1 MGKTKHPRLPSKSVV
16 GSFSL
21 YQGIALFLIVLVAIV
36 AGYTL
41 TYQNSVNRLQQEG
54 KGIIGQAAGI
64 LSRPL
69 WNFDKDTLAQYT
81 EIFLNNSLVNGV
93 QIRDERGQIV
103 MEKHHMSHPRE
114 QQNQFSMTRPIY
126 FNKMN
131 IGTVTMTFSIF
142 QAYSRARHTV
152 MIMALM
158 SLIFFIAVLFT
169 SILQLRRFV
178 IHPLREL
185 GESMKEIAE
194 GGEYSKKLSLIQKR
208 EFERIAS
215 EFNAMI
221 DQIRK
226 REEEIA
232 SISNRYRFLMNA
244 IPDTFF
250 LHTRTGE
257 ILQVNDTFTEMYGYE
272 KDEIPNLSLADDLSG
287 DGYSEAMARE
297 QLFLAWERGGA
308 DFRWMARRKDGTE
321 FPVEVRLKR
330 IELNNEKYI
339 MAVVRDITRREK
351 AEQALRESEEK
362 FRAMTDHTTAAI
374 FIYHDKFIF
383 ANPASEKLSGYSLQ
397 EFYQRNFW
405 DLVHP
410 DHRELVKQRGMARI
424 KGENIQD
431 HYTFKIIT
439 KNGKTKWIDFSAQR
453 ILYEGKWCSLG
464 TAMDIT
470 DKITSQDAL
479 REEKE
484 RLRITLQSI
493 GDAVI
498 ATDNTGKILLLNP
511 VASQLCGWDETEAV
525 GEPVDR
531 VFTIIHELTREPI
544 DNPVETVMKSGRI
557 VNLSNHT
564 VLIGKNG
571 EEHII
576 ADSGAPI
583 RDKTGTIIGVVLVFR
598 DETEKKQ
605 VEEELFKTRKLE
617 SIGLLAGGIA
627 HDFNNLLTAI
637 MGNLDMARIK
647 CDTAKSSGNIQEA
660 KNAAIRARDLAR
672 QLLTFSK
679 GGAPIRKRMDIA
691 NLLEDTTNFILAGAA
706 VSPRFFIA
714 PDLYTLSA
722 DEGQISQVIQNIVLN
737 AKQAMPEGGLIDIAA
752 ENTELQGHPTLP
764 NGPYVRIFIRDYGVG
779 IPAKFLT
786 KIFDPYFTT
795 KEEGNG
801 LGLSTAYSIITRH
814 EGYIDVS
821 SKPGAGTTFTILL
834 PAIVS
839 SADENILPEEE
850 EEGASISATVSPLKI
865 LIMDDEDA
873 ILEILGEMLSFLGH
887 RVMETLDGK
896 QAIEQFRKAMDEGEP
911 FDLVILD
918 LTVPGGL
925 SGKETIV
932 ELLKLKPDIKAI
944 VSSGYANDPV
954 MAQYREHGFHG
965 VVNKPFQMQELSET
979 IRQVMSSEK

>member
-1 MGKTKHPRLPSKSVV
+1 MAKNNRFHLPLRSIVST
-16 GSFSL
+16 FSL
-21 YQGIALFLIVLVAIV
+21 YQGIGLFIIVSIAVV

-41 TYQNSVNRLQQEG
+41 TYQSSVNRIRQQGDAVIE
-54 KGIIGQAAGI
+54 QAAGI

-81 EIFLNNSLVNGV
+81 DVFLNYSLVDGV

-103 MEKHHMSHPRE
+103 IEKANKSYPE
-114 QQNQFSMTRPIY
+114 KSEFQFSMTRPVY

-131 IGTVTMTFSIF
+131 IGTVTLTFSMF
-142 QAYSRARHTV
+142 PAHSRARHTV
-152 MIMALM
+152 MVMALM
-158 SLIFFIAVLFT
+158 SLIFLVAVLLT
-169 SILQLRRFV
+169 SIFQLRRFV
-178 IHPLREL
+178 IHPLLEL

-194 GGEYSKKLSLIQKR
+194 GDYSEKLSLIQKQ

-215 EFNAMI
+215 EFNTMV

-226 REEEIA
+226 REEEIVTV
-232 SISNRYRFLMNA
+232 SNRYQFLMDT
-244 IPDTFF
+244 IPDAFF

-257 ILQVNDTFTEMYGYE
+257 ILQVNETFTEMYGFE
-272 KDEIPNLSLADDLSG
+272 REEISQLSLADDLSG

-297 QLFLAWERGGA
+297 QFFIAWERGQAG
-308 DFRWMARRKDGTE
+308 FRWMGKRKDGTE
-321 FPVEVRLKR
+321 FPVEVLLKR

-339 MAVVRDITRREK
+339 MSVVRDITRREK
-351 AEQALRESEEK
+351 AEQALGESEEK

-374 FIYHDKFIF
+374 FIYRETFIF
-383 ANPASEKLSGYSLQ
+383 ANPASKELSGYSLE
-397 EFYQRNFW
+397 EFYQKNFW
-405 DLVHP
+405 ELVHP
-410 DHRELVKQRGMARI
+410 DHRELVKQRGIARI
-424 KGENIQD
+424 KGENIPD
-431 HYTFKIIT
+431 HYNFKIIT
-439 KNGKTKWIDFSAQR
+439 KSGEAKWVDFSAQR

-479 REEKE
+479 RQEKE

-498 ATDNTGKILLLNP
+498 ATDSNGDVLLLNS
-511 VASQLCGWDETEAV
+511 VASQLCGWDEKEAV
-525 GEPVDR
+525 GQPVNK
-531 VFTIIHELTREPI
+531 VFSIVHELTREPI
-544 DNPVETVMKSGRI
+544 ENPVETVMEKGQI

-564 VLIGKNG
+564 VLLSKDGS
-571 EEHII
+571 EHII

-583 RDKTGTIIGVVLVFR
+583 RDKTGSIIGVVLVFR

-605 VEEELFKTRKLE
+605 IEEELFKTRKLE

-637 MGNLDMARIK
+637 MGNLDMAEIK
-647 CDTAKSSGNIQEA
+647 CKTAQSSGNLQEA
-660 KNAAIRARDLAR
+660 KKAALRAKDLAR

-679 GGAPIRKRMDIA
+679 GGAPIRKRMDIV

-714 PDLYTLSA
+714 PGLYTLNA

-752 ENTELQGHPTLP
+752 ENAELQAHPTLP
-764 NGPYVRIFIRDYGVG
+764 DGSYVRIFIRDYGVG
-779 IPAKFLT
+779 IPSKYLA

-795 KEEGNG
+795 KEQGNG
-801 LGLSTAYSIITRH
+801 LGLSTAYSIVTRH
-814 EGYIDVS
+814 EGHIDVS

-834 PAIVS
+834 PALVS
-839 SADENILPEEE
+839 TGDETFEIETRDEITN
-850 EEGASISATVSPLKI
+850 ISAPISPLNI

-887 RVMETLDGK
+887 RVMETLDGE
-896 QAIEQFRKAMDEGEP
+896 QAIEQFRKSLDQGKP

-925 SGKETIV
+925 SGKETIL
-932 ELLKLKPDIKAI
+932 EFRKLMPDVKAI

-954 MAQYREHGFHG
+954 MAEYRKHGFQG
-965 VVNKPFQMQELSET
+965 VVNKPFQMKELSET
-979 IRQVMSSEK
+979 IREVISS

>member
-1 MGKTKHPRLPSKSVV
+1 MAKNRRFNMPLRSIVST
-16 GSFSL
+16 FSL
-21 YQGIALFLIVLVAIV
+21 YQGIGLFLIVSIAII

-41 TYQNSVNRLQQEG
+41 TYQSSVTRLRQEG
-54 KGIIGQAAGI
+54 SVVIEQAAGI
-64 LSRPL
+64 FSRPL
-69 WNFDKDTLAQYT
+69 WNFDKDSLAQYT
-81 EIFLNNSLVNGV
+81 DVFLNNSLVDGV
-93 QIRDERGQIV
+93 QIHDERGRIV
-103 MEKHHMSHPRE
+103 IEKSQDSYPT
-114 QQNQFSMTRPIY
+114 NNKFQFSLTRPIY

-131 IGTVTMTFSIF
+131 IGTITLTFSMF
-142 QAYSRARHTV
+142 PAYSRARHTV
-152 MIMALM
+152 LIMTLM
-158 SLIFFIAVLFT
+158 SLIFFIAVLLT
-169 SILQLRRFV
+169 SIFQLRRFV
-178 IHPLREL
+178 ISPLLNL

-194 GGEYSKKLSLIQKR
+194 GDYSEKLSLIQKQ
-208 EFERIAS
+208 EFERIAR
-215 EFNAMI
+215 EFNAMV

-226 REEEIA
+226 REKEIVTV
-232 SISNRYRFLMNA
+232 SNRFQLLMDT
-244 IPDTFF
+244 IPDAFL

-257 ILQVNDTFTEMYGYE
+257 IVQVNDTFTEMYGFDKE
-272 KDEIPNLSLADDLSG
+272 EISTLSLSDDLSG
-287 DGYSEAMARE
+287 TGYSEAMARE
-297 QLFLAWERGGA
+297 QLFLAWERGRS
-308 DFRWMARRKDGTE
+308 DFRWMAKRKDGTE

-330 IELNNEKYI
+330 IELNDEKYI

-351 AEQALRESEEK
+351 AEQAFRESEEK

-383 ANPASEKLSGYSLQ
+383 ANPASEQLSGYSLK
-397 EFYQRNFW
+397 EFYQTNFW

-424 KGENIQD
+424 KGENIPN
-431 HYTFKIIT
+431 HYNFKIIT
-439 KNGKTKWIDFSAQR
+439 KNGKTKWIDFAAQR
-453 ILYEGKWCSLG
+453 IFYEGKWCSLG
-464 TAMDIT
+464 TAIDIT
-470 DKITSQDAL
+470 DKIASQDAL

-498 ATDNTGKILLLNP
+498 ATDDIGHIILINP
-511 VASQLCGWDETEAV
+511 VACQLCGWKEEEAA
-525 GEPVDR
+525 GQPIDK
-531 VFTIIHELTREPI
+531 VFTIVHELTREPL
-544 DNPVETVMKSGRI
+544 DNPVETVIKSSRI

-564 VLIGKNG
+564 TLISKDGA
-571 EEHII
+571 EHII

-583 RDKTGTIIGVVLVFR
+583 RDKTGSIIGAVLVFR

-637 MGNLDMARIK
+637 MGNLDMAMVK
-647 CDTAKSSGNIQEA
+647 SETAKSSSNLQEA
-660 KNAAIRARDLAR
+660 KNAAMRARDLAR

-679 GGAPIRKRMDIA
+679 GGAPIRKKMDIA
-691 NLLEDTTNFILAGAA
+691 NLLEDTTNFILAGAS

-722 DEGQISQVIQNIVLN
+722 DEGQLSQVIQNIVLN
-737 AKQAMPEGGLIDIAA
+737 ANQAMPEGGLIDIAA
-752 ENTELQGHPTLP
+752 ENTELNGHPTLP
-764 NGPYVRIFIRDYGVG
+764 DGPYVRIFIRDYGVG
-779 IPAKFLT
+779 IPGKYIS

-795 KEEGNG
+795 KEQGNG
-801 LGLSTAYSIITRH
+801 LGLSTAYSIVMRH

-834 PAIVS
+834 PAVVS
-839 SADENILPEEE
+839 ATDKALDTETKDETTN
-850 EEGASISATVSPLKI
+850 ISAPILPLKI

-887 RVMETLDGK
+887 RVMETLDGN
-896 QAIEQFRKAMDEGEP
+896 QAIEQFRKAMDQGEP

-932 ELLKLKPDIKAI
+932 ELLKLKPDVKAI

-979 IRQVMSSEK
+979 IRQVMSLEE